1 MYIYTNIYMYIYLYL
16 HIQNMY
22 IYMVIQYIQYLY
34 EYIMGIAHPSE
45 LKYIMIS
52 VYSDAATFVCNL
64 ITDTN
69 TQRHRDTEIE

>member
-1 MYIYTNIYMYIYLYL
+1 
-16 HIQNMY
+16 
-22 IYMVIQYIQYLY
+22 
-34 EYIMGIAHPSE
+34 MGIAHPSE

-52 VYSDAATFVCNL
+52 VYSDAATFVCKL